1 MNPPASDLERIAK
14 RVQELLAAGGNPA
27 GGVAVRQP
35 THSPA
40 QIAQLIDHSGL
51 RPNATRTDIEQL
63 CREARQYKFYSVCL
77 NPTWVS
83 FARECLAGSGVKIC
97 CVVGF
102 PFGAQPPETKA
113 MEARA
118 AIRQGAREID
128 MVINIGEL
136 KSGNDE
142 YVLRDIRAV
151 VEACHDGSARCKVI
165 LETSFL
171 TNEEKARACE
181 LSMKARADFVKTS
194 TGFSSGGATVE
205 DVSLMSRIVRD
216 KGLGVKAA
224 GNVRSL
230 ADLLKMVAAGATR
243 VGTSSSLRIMK
254 EAAGETVS
262 GEAAGY

>member
-1 MNPPASDLERIAK
+1 LERIAK
-14 RVQELLAAGGNPA
+14 RVQELLAAAGNPPLA
-27 GGVAVRQP
+27 APVPKP
-35 THSPA
+35 TLSPA

-51 RPNATRTDIEQL
+51 RPNATRTDIEQV
-63 CREARQYKFYSVCL
+63 CREARQYNFFSVCL

-83 FARECLAGSGVKIC
+83 LARELLAGSTVKIC

-118 AIRQGAREID
+118 AIRQGAKEID

-142 YVLRDIRAV
+142 LVLRDIRAV
-151 VEACHDGSARCKVI
+151 VEACHDGSAKCKVI

-181 LSMKARADFVKTS
+181 LCVKAHADFVKTS

-205 DVSLMSRIVRD
+205 DVSLMSRIVRG

-230 ADLLKMVAAGATR
+230 ADLLKIVAAGATR
-243 VGTSSSLRIMK
+243 VGTSSSVRIMK
-254 EAAGETVS
+254 EAAGETVL
-262 GEAAGY
+262 GESAGY